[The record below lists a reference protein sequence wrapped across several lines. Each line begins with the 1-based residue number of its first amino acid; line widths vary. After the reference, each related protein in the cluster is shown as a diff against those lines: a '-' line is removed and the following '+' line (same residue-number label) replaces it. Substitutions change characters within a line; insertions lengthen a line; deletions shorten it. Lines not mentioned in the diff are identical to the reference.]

1 MFSNGSHDRRQAI
14 CILRPKWRATD
25 FLLAE
30 IPEKLLR
37 VCRKT
42 RDSETV
48 RRRVCAARHVRS
60 GRRSTWNWLVGEDA
74 ESPCLPAPTLVGVK
88 MRQWRRDASC
98 FVVARLPSVKL
109 QKTRLEECVRETTN
123 YHLRIRWRRRRRRS
137 DDDDDDAE
145 FDDDVVMWTID
156 TTI

>member
-1 MFSNGSHDRRQAI
+1 MARNRFSTRRN
-14 CILRPKWRATD
+14 TG
-25 FLLAE
+25 
-30 IPEKLLR
+30 
-37 VCRKT
+37 KT
-42 RDSETV
+42 FARLSENSRQWDSETES
-48 RRRVCAARHVRS
+48 VCGAARAFWSKIYVK
-60 GRRSTWNWLVGEDA
+60 LIGEDA

-88 MRQWRRDASC
+88 MRKWRRDASC